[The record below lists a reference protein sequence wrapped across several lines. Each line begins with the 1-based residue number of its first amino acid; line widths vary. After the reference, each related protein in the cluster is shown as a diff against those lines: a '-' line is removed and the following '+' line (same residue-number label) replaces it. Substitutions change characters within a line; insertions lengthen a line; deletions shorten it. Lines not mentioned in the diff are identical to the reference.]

1 MFALAEN
8 KDIGKYLYHLIKQQY
23 KSVRQFGKAYI
34 EEEGRS
40 CDDDELRKMSNRLSQ
55 ILNGKKSVQVYDLPI
70 FTKLLDVSCEEIL
83 SAGKCFAPSADHLT
97 NYAVAFTRDEKT
109 WEEYVKRD
117 DKLILNADE
126 YGKTVI
132 DYALQFKNY
141 EFMKF
146 LMKNQYIWF
155 VGADEKGYYCDFGA
169 GTSIENNSL
178 IRNFNVLDVRLKE
191 EHNLRMSMIV
201 LAIEHGDTEMLTELR
216 AREIPSLYQANY
228 FACKPADC
236 EKYYDRKL
244 LNALAS
250 ASDEILEYFSEE
262 FEIAD
267 QIGRIN
273 KFVFPFFSELI
284 DMLIENKHKYAQYML
299 KNAVAHNQYAYDRL
313 SALLAV
319 TVSSYDQEYFKCEP
333 VRSDIIKGIMREL
346 DFYDNGDLVSYR
358 DTGARDGI
366 ITNLVRV
373 KATSNDPKTGHLIQE
388 LNELYYKIKNIT
400 PKV

>member
-1 MFALAEN
+1 MFVLAEN
-8 KDIGKYLYHLIKQQY
+8 KDIGKYLSHLIKQQY
-23 KSVRQFGKAYI
+23 RSVRQFGKAYI
-34 EEEGRS
+34 EEDGRS
-40 CDDDELRKMSNRLSQ
+40 CDEEELRKMSNRLSQ
-55 ILNGKKSVQVYDLPI
+55 ILNGKKSVQIYDLPI
-70 FTKLLDVSCEEIL
+70 FTKLLGVSCEGVL
-83 SAGKCFAPSADHLT
+83 SAGKCFAPSSDHLT
-97 NYAVAFTRDEKT
+97 NYAVAFSKGEKD

-146 LMKNQYIWF
+146 LMRNGYIWF
-155 VGADEKGYYCDFGA
+155 VGANEKDYYCNFGA
-169 GTSIENNSL
+169 GTSIENNSSL
-178 IRNFNVLDVRLKE
+178 RNFNVLDVRLKE
-191 EHNLRMSMIV
+191 EYNLRMSMIV

-228 FACKPADC
+228 IACKPADC
-236 EKYYDRKL
+236 EKYYDREL

-262 FEIAD
+262 FEITD

-273 KFVFPFFSELI
+273 KFVFPFLGELI
-284 DMLIENKHKYAQYML
+284 DMLIENKHEYAQYML

-319 TVSSYDQEYFKCEP
+319 TVRSYDQEYFKC
-333 VRSDIIKGIMREL
+333 DIINGIMREL

-373 KATSNDPKTGHLIQE
+373 KSASNDPKTGHLIQE